1 MVTRAFVYPHIVN
14 VFAQAQLIEMQN
26 VSERKAVVTKV
37 RGCICY
43 CVSPTVKRI
52 HQPCVPLS

>member
-1 MVTRAFVYPHIVN
+1 MVTRPFVYPHIVN

-37 RGCICY
+37 RRCICY
-43 CVSPTVKRI
+43 CVSP
-52 HQPCVPLS
+52 Q